1 MPVLRTTPDLVKGI
15 ITTKVRFDLTPFITA
30 ANSLTTNICGLA
42 KPPYADTGI
51 NSTMELIERWLSA
64 HAYTIFDN
72 PIARANVGQVG
83 AGYQY
88 KVDMCLDSSMYGQM
102 ALLLDTQGLLAAYS
116 NTAKTKRRIYL
127 KMEWLGRRHGND
139 WQPWGCGDI
148 NDWDIATICQ

>member
-1 MPVLRTTPDLVKGI
+1 MPFRTTAPLVQGI
-15 ITTKVRFDLTPFITA
+15 IKTKTGMSLDPFIAA

-42 KPPYADTGI
+42 NPPYADAGVG
-51 NSTMELIERWLSA
+51 STMELIERWLSA
-64 HAYTIFDN
+64 HSYTIFDN
-72 PIARANVGQVG
+72 PIARANVGRVG

-127 KMEWLGRRHGND
+127 KMRWLGRRHCND
-139 WQPWGCGDI
+139 WEPWGWGDI